1 LFNNNFD
8 VVRRM
13 VRRFYNSKQIG
24 GNMSKR
30 LFQVI
35 LTLILGTLFVFGD
48 AICLYAQETKA
59 EEFTLEEITV
69 TAQKRSENQ
78 QKVAIAMDV
87 IAADE
92 LKSAG
97 KSDIDDI
104 LSNVSNV
111 MVQKSADGMRVSL
124 RGYSDSGGTNHGQST
139 STPAVAVNQD
149 GVYSSRKDGGSDLYD
164 IDRVEVLFGPQS
176 TMYAS
181 NSPGGIVNV
190 ETAKPKID
198 KYEASGTLEFGN
210 FNLLHTEGMVN
221 VPLNSIMSLRTAF
234 QTKNHDGYISNGG
247 DDEDS
252 KSGRLKMLL
261 QPNDKFSFNVTGE
274 LVKST
279 THMSG
284 SSVTGFVNQKDVDN
298 PWTSTQEIGN
308 PNHDTTKKVTGRV
321 DWDLGVTSVSVVSA
335 YSTHKGDRDEKMAFG
350 PSPDHWLY
358 ATHGNEKSVEVRFAS
373 STDFFFKW
381 LVGFNYYK
389 SNDWLSGLNYDT
401 TGAVKTGLARN
412 MYTGVVS
419 MTEQFRTSGSLE
431 DAKALFINMTYPVT
445 ETFRATGGI
454 RKSWD
459 KFNFINNEIRG
470 LFGNPDVSFE
480 DTTGMNNSMSYSKP
494 DYKLGVEYDLGKNS
508 MTYADYSTS
517 YRVQAFG
524 GGKPGASASTHEE
537 YPPEMLKAYTVGAK
551 NRFLDNTL
559 QLNAAAFWYDYR
571 NFAAGDMVM
580 GYSGKLTADGQI
592 DPAAFDGNA
601 VQPDQNG
608 STYGDG
614 KWYGLDIQ
622 STYLIGGDDS
632 VNLSLSYLHSE
643 WTNLVFDYASQ
654 WRLKSGVMLGPGQA
668 AQITDFVP
676 ADTVSY
682 NGKSMTNSPEWTVS
696 LSYTHKFNFE
706 SGASIDARID
716 SKYKSGYRMSWK
728 DADYPYNYQ
737 EAFINGD
744 VTGTYYSADGKY
756 TVSGYVKN
764 VRDYAEKRAYFS
776 GAGVELRIGSPR
788 TYGAVISV
796 KF

>member
-1 LFNNNFD
+1 
-8 VVRRM
+8 M

-35 LTLILGTLFVFGD
+35 LTVTLGTLFVFGE
-48 AICLYAQETKA
+48 AICLYAQETKT

-87 IAADE
+87 IPADE
-92 LKSAG
+92 LKAAG
-97 KSDIDDI
+97 KSNIDDI

-190 ETAKPKID
+190 ETARPKID

-210 FNLLHTEGMVN
+210 FNLLRTEGMVN

-234 QTKNHDGYISNGG
+234 QTKNHDGFLSNGG

-252 KSGRLKMLL
+252 KSGRLKMLF
-261 QPNDKFSFNVTGE
+261 QPSDNFSFNVTAE
-274 LVKST
+274 MVKNT

-284 SSVTGFVNQKDVDN
+284 STVVGFINQDDTDN
-298 PWTSTQEIGN
+298 PWTASQELGN
-308 PNHDTTKKVTGRV
+308 PNHDTTKKITGRV
-321 DWDLGVTSVSVVSA
+321 DWDLGITSLSLVSS
-335 YSTHKGDRDEKMAFG
+335 YSTHRGDRDEKMSMPGAT
-350 PSPDHWLY
+350 PDHWIY
-358 ATHGNEKSVEVRFAS
+358 QTHGNEKSVEVRFAS
-373 STDFFFKW
+373 AADFFFKW

-389 SNDWLSGLNYDT
+389 SNDWLNGLNYDESGNLKIST
-401 TGAVKTGLARN
+401 VQN
-412 MYTGVVS
+412 MYTHVIYD
-419 MTEQFRTSGSLE
+419 TAQFRNSGSLE
-431 DAKALFINMTYPVT
+431 DAKALFINMTYPIT
-445 ETFRATGGI
+445 DAFRATGGL

-459 KFNFINNEIRG
+459 DFDFINAEIRG
-470 LFGNPDVSFE
+470 GAPGAGVLE
-480 DTTGMNNSMSYSKP
+480 DTTGMTNSMSYSKP
-494 DYKLGVEYDLGKNS
+494 DYKLGVEYDISKNS
-508 MTYADYSTS
+508 MAYADYSTS

-524 GGKPGASASTHEE
+524 GGKPGGGTASTHEE

-551 NRFLDNTL
+551 NRFMDNTL
-559 QLNAAAFWYDYR
+559 QLNAAAFYYDYR
-571 NFAAGDMVM
+571 NFAAGDMVF
-580 GYSGKLTADGQI
+580 GYYGAYKDGAPDPDLFDGSLITAD
-592 DPAAFDGNA
+592 P
-601 VQPDQNG
+601 NG

-622 STYLIGGDDS
+622 STYLLGGDDS
-632 VNLSLSYLHSE
+632 INMSVSYLHSE
-643 WTNLVFDYASQ
+643 WSNLVFDYYYPYKAS
-654 WRLKSGVMLGPGQA
+654 GMFGPGSA
-668 AQITDFVP
+668 AVAITDLVP

-706 SGASIDARID
+706 SGASIDGRID
-716 SKYKSGYRMSWK
+716 TKYKSGYRMSWK
-728 DADYPYNYQ
+728 DADYPSNYQ
-737 EAFINGD
+737 ESFINGD
-744 VTGTYYSADGKY
+744 VTGTYFSADGKY
-756 TVSGYVKN
+756 TISGYVKN

>member
-1 LFNNNFD
+1 
-8 VVRRM
+8 
-13 VRRFYNSKQIG
+13 
-24 GNMSKR
+24 MSKR
-30 LFQVI
+30 LFQII
-35 LTLILGTLFVFGD
+35 LTLILGTLFVFGE

-69 TAQKRSENQ
+69 TAQKRAENQ

-87 IAADE
+87 IPAEE

-104 LSNVSNV
+104 LSNVSSV

-190 ETAKPKID
+190 ETARPKID

-234 QTKNHDGYISNGG
+234 QTKNHDGYISNGA

-279 THMSG
+279 SHMSG
-284 SSVTGFVNQKDVDN
+284 SSVVGFVNQKDTPN
-298 PWTSTQEIGN
+298 PWTAAQDLGN
-308 PNHDTTKKVTGRV
+308 PNHDTTKKITGRV
-321 DWDLGVTSVSVVSA
+321 DWDLGITSLSLVSS
-335 YSTHKGDRDEKMAFG
+335 YSTHRGDRDEKMSMPGATA
-350 PSPDHWLY
+350 DHWIY
-358 ATHGNEKSVEVRFAS
+358 NTHGNEKSVEVRFAS
-373 STDFFFKW
+373 AADFFFKW

-389 SNDWLSGLNYDT
+389 SNDWLNGLNYDES
-401 TGAVKTGLARN
+401 GNVKISTVQN
-412 MYTGVVS
+412 MYTHVIYD
-419 MTEQFRTSGSLE
+419 TAQFRNSGSLE
-431 DAKALFINMTYPVT
+431 DSKAVFINMTYPIT
-445 ETFRATGGI
+445 NTFRATGGI

-459 KFNFINNEIRG
+459 DFDFINGEIRG
-470 LFGNPDVSFE
+470 GAPGAGVLE
-480 DTTGMNNSMSYSKP
+480 DTTGMVNSMSYSKP

-508 MTYADYSTS
+508 MAYADYSTS

-524 GGKPGASASTHEE
+524 GGQPGASATTKSE
-537 YPPEMLKAYTVGAK
+537 YPPEMLKAYTLGAK
-551 NRFLDNTL
+551 NRFLNNTL
-559 QLNAAAFWYDYR
+559 QLNAAAFYYDYR
-571 NFAAGDMVM
+571 NFAAGDMVF
-580 GYSGKLTADGQI
+580 GYYGAYKNGAPDPALFDGSLITAD
-592 DPAAFDGNA
+592 P
-601 VQPDQNG
+601 NG

-632 VNLSLSYLHSE
+632 LNMSVSYLHSE
-643 WTNLVFDYASQ
+643 WTNLVFDYYYAY
-654 WRLKSGVMLGPGQA
+654 KAPNVGPGSA
-668 AQITDFVP
+668 VVNITDLVP

-682 NGKSMTNSPEWTVS
+682 NGKSMTNSPEWTIN

-756 TVSGYVKN
+756 TISGYVKN